1 MLTECKKIDA
11 FNRIE
16 KIDSS
21 FKSFRKLDFL
31 WEVMMVYIITLMDM
45 YALGRMTRPKNKNM
59 IILAGMNH
67 IERYRKFFTE
77 EGWES
82 EWGSK
87 QLYEKCSEVP
97 LSIFQKE

>member
-1 MLTECKKIDA
+1 
-11 FNRIE
+11 
-16 KIDSS
+16 
-21 FKSFRKLDFL
+21 
-31 WEVMMVYIITLMDM
+31 MDM

-77 EGWES
+77 EGWET
-82 EWGSK
+82 ELEDK

-97 LSIFQKE
+97 LSIFQKGVTGRSKKRTKKNKKK